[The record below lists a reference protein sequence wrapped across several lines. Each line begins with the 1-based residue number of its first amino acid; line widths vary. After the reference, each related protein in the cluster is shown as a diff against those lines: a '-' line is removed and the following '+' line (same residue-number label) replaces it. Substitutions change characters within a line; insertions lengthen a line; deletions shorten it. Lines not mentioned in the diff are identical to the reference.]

1 MKRFLVVLL
10 TLALALSLS
19 GTALASKANDTFIY
33 GIDGDPGN
41 DINTIT
47 TSGRYDLTVERLI
60 YSSLLNYYGPDDIE
74 YRLAESSE
82 FSEDGKTLTVNL
94 RKDVTWSDGEP
105 FTADDV
111 VFTYDY
117 IINTSYSN
125 GNESFWFGDE
135 PVKVEKVDDY
145 TVTFTTPIFT
155 PTLLEAITAEHYI
168 MPKHIYEGDEAL
180 DNNPKNQT
188 PVGTGPYIWDEYR
201 PGEYLQLK
209 ANPNYFLG
217 APKIGTIILQFVSD
231 SSSALLALRSG
242 QIDAYVVTPAQVPDL
257 DPSAIDVYTYPEGRV
272 GYVSFNLSS
281 SRTGDINLRK
291 AVFYALNRH
300 EINIATYSDE
310 AYFVDAVSFLPYDN
324 AFVTDDLET
333 YAQNLDTAK
342 AYLAKVEDVPTLR
355 IGYSAGNDVLETQAL
370 VIQQQLKAVG
380 IDVELAATESTS
392 FYDKL
397 ETENDDYDLFLNGY
411 IMGSDPSSYAALYT
425 SAAAWNYPHLAD
437 EELDGYFAAGSVE
450 IDPEKRVEIYND
462 AQRRLADLAVQ
473 YSLVTNLRLL
483 AVNSEVGGTDEAR
496 FVPIYTFSNY
506 DQLYF
511 K

>member
-1 MKRFLVVLL
+1 MKRILVVLL
-10 TLALALSLS
+10 ALSLVLS
-19 GTALASKANDTFIY
+19 AFSTALASKANDTFIY

-41 DINTIT
+41 DVNTIT
-47 TSGRYDLTVERLI
+47 TSSRYDLTVERLI
-60 YSSLLNYYGPDDIE
+60 YSPLFNYYGPDDIE
-74 YRLAESSE
+74 YRLGESSE
-82 FSEDGKTLTVNL
+82 LSEDGKTLTVHL
-94 RKDVTWSDGEP
+94 RKNVTWSDGEP
-105 FTADDV
+105 FNADDV
-111 VFTYDY
+111 IFTYNF
-117 IINTSYSN
+117 IINTDYAN
-125 GNESFWFGDE
+125 GNESFWFGEE
-135 PVKVEKVDDY
+135 PVVVEKVDDY

-168 MPKHIYEGDEAL
+168 MPRHIYEGDEAL
-180 DNNPKNQT
+180 DNNPKNQN

-201 PGEYLQLK
+201 PGEYLRLK

-217 APKIGTIILQFVSD
+217 APKIGTVILQFVSD
-231 SSSALLALRSG
+231 SASALLALRSG
-242 QIDAYVVTPAQVPDL
+242 EIDAYVVTPAQVPDL
-257 DPSAIDVYTYPEGRV
+257 DPNAIDVHSYPEGRV

-300 EINIATYSDE
+300 EINIATYNDE

-324 AFVTDDLET
+324 AFFTSDLET

-342 AYLAKVEDVPTLR
+342 EYLAKVEAVPTLR
-355 IGYSAGNDVLETQAL
+355 LGYGAGNDTLETQAL
-370 VIQQQLKAVG
+370 VIQQQLKAIGVN
-380 IDVELAATESTS
+380 VELVATESNA

-425 SAAAWNYPHLAD
+425 STAAYNYAHLAD
-437 EELDGYFAAGSVE
+437 DELDGYFAAGSVE
-450 IDPEKRVEIYND
+450 TDPQKRVEIYND

-483 AVNSEVGGTDEAR
+483 AVNNEISGTDEAR
-496 FVPIYTFSNY
+496 FIPIYTFSNF
-506 DQLYF
+506 DQLYY